1 MAEFHIKNKRTALER
16 IEKAL
21 SPLYFTDVNLRGRLY
36 EDARPVSGLAVH
48 HAGGRISFQDARS
61 ATYEKTQV
69 GDSYGPTWSTHWFQV
84 HVEVPEEWTCKSG
97 DDDDDDDGAA
107 ATAECDEV
115 HLLWECEGEC
125 LLFRDG
131 QPVAGLTTEGEKTS
145 YVVGRARRRTP
156 PPSSSSSSAAGFSGT
171 AEDASGRRKDAGNEL
186 ATGKTAAPI
195 DLTTSTKKSLPPARS
210 FTAYVEMA
218 CNGLFGAGKG
228 SMIAPPDPER
238 KFALKRAAV
247 ALFRRDVYELLTDL
261 EVIYEVACG
270 LAGEADGRGGEQLG
284 YRALYCGNAVVS
296 ACADAPRPGPAGAA
310 PAGDD
315 GGDTREWVRH
325 ARAISGAFFSEPWP
339 GCGHGSERGAVVAG
353 GWAAGY
359 PGTVVHAMGH
369 CHIDT
374 AWLWPYEETVR
385 KCARSWATALQ
396 LMDRDPEFTFVCS
409 QAQQLSWLK
418 RRYPRSL
425 YPRVRAAV
433 ARGAFVPVGGTW
445 VEFDGNLPSGESLV
459 RQFLLGQRFFLHEFG
474 ARCDEFW
481 LPDTFGYSAQL
492 PQIMTSCGARRFV
505 TQKLSWNL
513 VNAFPHSTFHWE
525 GLDGTRVL
533 THFPPAESYEC
544 KVRVKEILKSASNN
558 RDKGRTQHA
567 LLLYGFGDGGGG
579 PTLAMLDRLRRVR
592 SVAGLPRA
600 TSSTPARFF
609 NAVEAEVNQG
619 ERGGGS
625 GGVGRLCTWSG
636 ELFLEMHN
644 GTYTTQ
650 ARVKR
655 GNRRCEA
662 LLRDAEAL
670 CCLALLTQSPVYA
683 AERAESSGAGDGCG
697 ETRDESKSGTASE
710 GGNAMP
716 GTNASSG
723 GAGGK
728 ANDDDDD
735 DGDDDDDEGDDAMV
749 LGYPRQQLTRLWEG
763 VLLNQFHDVLPG
775 SCTRQVAR
783 DAEEIYGGVEIDA
796 EQIARDAMAAVVQ
809 REPGAGDFPRDP
821 IAFFNTLGWERTEVA
836 ALPGRGVNGYLGRDR
851 FVPNSKIVYGR
862 YVKGDERR
870 SDKADGT
877 DGQEDASAGL
887 VLVTV
892 PAFGYSIYSEASLLA
907 GAAKSLAVILHHE
920 SDSRAVLEND
930 LLRVSVDGAGRLTS
944 LIHKPSGREAVTPG
958 QKANQLVMFDDVPL
972 YWDAWDV
979 MDYHLETRKPQ
990 ERTSEPLRVLTDAAG
1005 IRVAVRACLQ
1015 LGERSRATVD
1025 ISLDAGSPFVRFD
1038 VTATWHENRRFL
1050 KTEFPV
1056 AVRSGGEATYEI
1068 QFGHVRRPTHR
1079 NTSWD
1084 WPRYEVW
1091 AHRWAHLG
1099 EHGFGLALLND
1110 CKYGHSARGNVLSLS
1125 LLRSPKAPDPEADMG
1140 EHAFAYAAMPHEG
1153 SFQDAGV
1160 IRCASAFNHPLRA
1173 QRASSSSVA
1182 GGAQNSSM
1190 ASSVAPESSSK
1201 QDAALTVDAAP
1212 AEVFNEEASPSLPAA
1227 PSGDPRV
1234 KRISQR
1240 GFFTVEPSS
1249 VVVETLKLAEG
1260 WPGHAGTGVVLVV
1273 RLYES
1278 HGGAAVARLR
1288 CRCSPDLPLI
1298 SAVPCNML
1306 EDADDSEP
1314 PLVVKD
1320 EGDDDDEENSPE
1332 QVKEGDDGPN
1342 QKQAKRPQSG
1352 PAWRCVF
1359 VPFKAFQIRTLSL
1372 HFGQPTLVL

>member
-156 PPSSSSSSAAGFSGT
+156 PPPVVVVVS
-171 AEDASGRRKDAGNEL
+171 
-186 ATGKTAAPI
+186 
-195 DLTTSTKKSLPPARS
+195 
-210 FTAYVEMA
+210 AYVEMA

-892 PAFGYSIYSEASLLA
+892 PTFGYSIYSEASLLA